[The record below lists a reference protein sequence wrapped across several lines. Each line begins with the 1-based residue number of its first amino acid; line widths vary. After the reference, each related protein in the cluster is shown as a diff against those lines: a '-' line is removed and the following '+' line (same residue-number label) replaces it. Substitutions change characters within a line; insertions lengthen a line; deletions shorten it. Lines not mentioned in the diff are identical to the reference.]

1 MIQFY
6 KPNAKVTGT
15 ACSFW
20 SNYDGSVMV
29 SLIKQAAP
37 IGKNPFA
44 KNKDNP
50 QKRVIAKLN
59 PTEVGGIIDTIESTR
74 EWSNFHNSDNQQL
87 QLKFTTY
94 EAAGKKGFSLSI
106 YRQDKADST
115 NKVSFAI
122 GFTFPEA
129 RYLKEF
135 LIYALRKNFDK
146 EHEEFKKKQK
156 EKFKEVARE
165 KRKKTQE
172 AELSPVAETEED
184 DLW

>member
-6 KPNAKVTGT
+6 KPNAKMTGT

-20 SNYDGSVMV
+20 SNFDGSVMV

-37 IGKNPFA
+37 PGKNPFA
-44 KNKDNP
+44 SNKDNP
-50 QKRVIAKLN
+50 KKRVIAKLN
-59 PTEVGGIIDTIESTR
+59 ATEVGGIIDSIETGR

-87 QLKFTTY
+87 QLKYTTY

-135 LIYALRKNFDK
+135 LIYALRKNFDRD
-146 EHEEFKKKQK
+146 HEEFKKKQK
-156 EKFKEVARE
+156 EKFKEMARE
-165 KRKKTQE
+165 KKQKAKE
-172 AELSPVAETEED
+172 PDLSSTEED

>member
-20 SNYDGSVMV
+20 SNFDGNVMV

-37 IGKNPFA
+37 PGKSPFA

-59 PTEVGGIIDTIESTR
+59 PTEIGGIIDTIETSR

-87 QLKFTTY
+87 QLKFSTY
-94 EAAGKKGFSLSI
+94 EAGGKKGFSLSI

-135 LIYALRKNFDK
+135 LIYALRKCFDRDQ
-146 EHEEFKKKQK
+146 EEFKKKQK
-156 EKFKEVARE
+156 EKFKEAARA
-165 KRKKTQE
+165 KRKKAEE
-172 AELSPVAETEED
+172 ATTSELSPDAED